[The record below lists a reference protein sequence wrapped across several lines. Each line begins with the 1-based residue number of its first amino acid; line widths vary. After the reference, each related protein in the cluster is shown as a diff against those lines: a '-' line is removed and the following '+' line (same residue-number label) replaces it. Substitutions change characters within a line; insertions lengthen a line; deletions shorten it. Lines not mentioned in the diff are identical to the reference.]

1 VIPAAFEYLAPH
13 TVDEAVGLLERHGD
27 DAKLLAGGQSLIPLM
42 KFRLAQPAVLID
54 VNRIPGLDFIQETD
68 GDLYLGPLSRESDVE
83 SSEMLTRRWP
93 ILVDA
98 SRVIADPIVRNLA
111 TVGGNVAHGDPAND
125 HPAVMLAL
133 RAQVS
138 TQGPG
143 GKRTIPADQFFVDT
157 FQTALQPTEMLVEI
171 RAPAQPPRSSGAY
184 FKLERKVGD
193 FAVAGVAVQISLGA
207 QGTFERV
214 GIGLTNVG
222 PLPIRA
228 SQAEE
233 FLVGK
238 AADEATLRQAA
249 DLAAHQAQPISD
261 QRGSADYKRGIV
273 RTLAVRA
280 LRLAVERA
288 QGGTQ

>member
-1 VIPAAFEYLAPH
+1 MIPAAFEYLAPS
-13 TVDEAVGLLERHGD
+13 TVEEAVGLLERHGD

-42 KFRLAQPAVLID
+42 KFRLAQPAVVID

-68 GDLYLGPLSRESDVE
+68 GDLYVGPLSRESE
-83 SSEMLTRRWP
+83 IEASEMLARRWP

-133 RAQVS
+133 RAQLS
-138 TQGPG
+138 TQGPTG
-143 GKRTIPADQFFVDT
+143 RRTIPIDDFFVDT

-171 RAPAQPPRSSGAY
+171 RAPAQPPRSGGAY
-184 FKLERKVGD
+184 LKLERKVGD
-193 FAVAGVAVQISLGA
+193 FAVAGVATQVSLNP

-222 PLPIRA
+222 LLPIRA
-228 SQAEE
+228 SRAED

-238 AADEATLRQAA
+238 PAEETTLRQAG
-249 DLAAHQAQPISD
+249 DLAAEQAQPTAD
-261 QRGSADYKRGIV
+261 QRGSVDYKRGIV
-273 RTLAVRA
+273 RTLTVRA

-288 QGGTQ
+288 RGGAQ

>member
-1 VIPAAFEYLAPH
+1 MIPAAFEYLAPH
-13 TVDEAVGLLERHGD
+13 TVEEAVGLLERHGD

-54 VNRIPGLDFIQETD
+54 VNRVPGLDFIQETD
-68 GDLYLGPLSRESDVE
+68 GDLYLGALSRESDVE
-83 SSEMLTRRWP
+83 ASEMLARRWP

-98 SRVIADPIVRNLA
+98 SRVIADPIVRNMA

-133 RAQVS
+133 RAQLS
-138 TQGPG
+138 AQGSG
-143 GKRTIPADQFFVDT
+143 GKRTIPVDEFFVDT

-171 RAPAQPPRSSGAY
+171 RAPAQPLRSGGAY

-193 FAVAGVAVQISLGA
+193 FAVAGVAAQVSLNA
-207 QGTFERV
+207 AGTFERV
-214 GIGLTNVG
+214 GLGLTNVG
-222 PLPIRA
+222 RLPIRA
-228 SQAEE
+228 NRAED
-233 FLVGK
+233 FLLGK
-238 AADEATLRQAA
+238 TADEATLHQAG
-249 DLAAHQAQPISD
+249 DLAAQQAQPVSD

-273 RTLAVRA
+273 RTLTVRA
-280 LRLAVERA
+280 LRQAVERA

>member
-1 VIPAAFEYLAPH
+1 MIPAAFEYLAPH
-13 TVDEAVGLLERHGD
+13 TVEEAVGLLESHGD

-54 VNRIPGLDFIQETD
+54 VNRVPGLDFIQETD

-83 SSEMLTRRWP
+83 ASDMLARRWP

-133 RAQVS
+133 RAEL
-138 TQGPG
+138 TAQGSG
-143 GKRTIPADQFFVDT
+143 GKRTIPVDQFFVDT
-157 FQTALQPTEMLVEI
+157 FQTALEPTEMLVEI
-171 RAPAQPPRSSGAY
+171 RAPAQPARSGGAY
-184 FKLERKVGD
+184 LKMERKVGD
-193 FAVAGVAVQISLGA
+193 FAVAGVAAQISFSA
-207 QGTFERV
+207 NDTFERV

-228 SQAEE
+228 NQAED
-233 FLVGK
+233 FLMGK
-238 AADEATLRQAA
+238 TADEATLRQAG
-249 DLAAHQAQPISD
+249 DLAAQQAQPVSD
-261 QRGSADYKRGIV
+261 HRGSTDYKRGIV
-273 RTLAVRA
+273 RTLTVRA
-280 LRLAVERA
+280 LRQAVERA
-288 QGGTQ
+288 QGGTR